1 MYYIDPKV
9 DFYITNVCNMTCKQ
23 CNRFNNFDF
32 KGWQNWN
39 DYEEQYTRWSKLVE
53 LRAITILGGEP
64 FLNPSLKDWIVG
76 LNRLF
81 GIEIQV
87 LTNGTRFSHSK
98 NLYPSF
104 LYRSPKTQAL
114 NHIGVSL
121 HNINDWEVM
130 REDIYNFLEAPVK
143 EYKKGDAENMW
154 HSDWHFIDKNEVVIN
169 VYISN
174 SFDKASIEFN
184 EYSRF
189 VLHNSPVELA
199 HQNCSFAQWKSYH
212 FIKGK
217 LYKCGPAALMPEFDA
232 QHPFD
237 ISDEDRI
244 LLNSYRA
251 LSADNFEEYHDEFFK
266 TLDNPIAQCKFCP
279 SAVCD
284 SVTIYPVRKGKNFK

>member
-1 MYYIDPKV
+1 MYSIPNKV
-9 DFYITNVCNMTCKQ
+9 DFYITNVCNLTCER

-32 KGWQNWN
+32 KGWQNWS
-39 DYEEQYTRWSKLVE
+39 DYEEQYTRWSQLVE
-53 LRAITILGGEP
+53 LRAITIMGGEP
-64 FLNPSLKDWIVG
+64 FLNPSLKDWIAG

-87 LTNGTRFSHSK
+87 LTNGSRFSYSK
-98 NLYPSF
+98 NLYPLF
-104 LYRSPKTQAL
+104 LYRSPRTQAL

-143 EYKKGDAENMW
+143 EYKKGSTENIW
-154 HSDWHFIDKNEVVIN
+154 NSDWYFIDKNGVMVN

-174 SFDKASIEFN
+174 NFGNAAIKFN
-184 EYSRF
+184 EYNRF
-189 VLHNSPVELA
+189 VLHNSPIELA
-199 HQNCSFAQWKSYH
+199 HQNCAFVKWKSYH

-266 TLDNPIAQCKFCP
+266 TLDDPIAQCKFCP
-279 SAVCD
+279 TTYDAI
-284 SVTIYPVRKGKNFK
+284 TIYPVRKGKGFK